1 MTGRVDGPDKV
12 TGRARYAF
20 EHPVDGA
27 AYVWAVPS
35 VIARGTIRSVDA
47 SRALALP
54 GVLAVI
60 TPDNAPRLPGT
71 GDPELALFQTRAVA
85 YRGQFVAAVVAGTLE
100 VARDAA
106 GRVVVEYEQAAH
118 DVTLTE
124 DHPGLYKPDFVNPRY
139 ETDTTAGD
147 FDGAFAAA
155 AVRVDATYRTP
166 AEHNHPMEPHATVAA
181 WHGDTLTVYD
191 ATQGPSRAAGQV
203 AAVFGL
209 EPGQVRVIAEH
220 VGGGFGAKGMP
231 RANVILAAM
240 AARVTGRPVKCA
252 VTRPQMFAVTGHR
265 APSIQRVRLGAGPDG
280 RLTALCHDVIDQT
293 STLKEFT
300 EQSAVATR
308 HMYAA
313 PHRRTTH
320 RVVRLD
326 VPTPS
331 WMRAPGECPGMFAL
345 ESAMDELAGAC
356 GIDPV
361 ELRLRN
367 EPDVHPETGQPFSSR
382 HLTACLREGAARFG
396 WAGRDP
402 APGVRLDGRWLTGTG
417 VAASTYPARAMPS
430 QARVTVSQ
438 SGRYQ
443 VLIAAADIGTG
454 ARTALLAVAAEAL
467 GVPQA
472 AIDLRIGD
480 SALPPAMIAGGSM
493 GTASWTW
500 AVIKACR
507 ALRDQ
512 VRDRDGAV
520 PPGGLSAYADTT
532 ADIGALARPR
542 QVRLRRPVRRGAGGR
557 RHRGGAGAAAARR
570 VRGRPYRQ
578 PRAGQVAADRRDD
591 HGPVHGAARGE
602 RDGPAI
608 RRLPQPRPGR
618 VPHRGARRRA
628 GHRRG
633 LDRGGGAGPRA
644 RRRQGDRRGGHR
656 GHGRRHRRRGVPR
669 HRDPGPRPAD
679 PARQAA
685 EGKSVIQMTRTPI
698 AGGSAIR
705 STPGCAPNCSRPS
718 STAGER
724 CQIRI

>member
-1 MTGRVDGPDKV
+1 VTGRVDGPDKV

-47 SRALALP
+47 AGALALP

-71 GDPELALFQTRAVA
+71 DDPELALFQARTVA
-85 YRGQFVAAVVAGTLE
+85 YRGQFVAAAVAETLE
-100 VARDAA
+100 VAREAA
-106 GRVVVEYEQAAH
+106 GRVVIDYEQAAH

-139 ETDTTAGD
+139 ETDTAAGD

-166 AEHNHPMEPHATVAA
+166 AEHNHPMEPHATVAV
-181 WHGDTLTVYD
+181 WRGGTLTVYD
-191 ATQGPSRAAGQV
+191 ATQGPSRTAGQV

-240 AARVTGRPVKCA
+240 AAKVTGRPVKCA

-345 ESAMDELAGAC
+345 ESAMDELAEAC
-356 GIDPV
+356 GVDPV

-367 EPDVHPETGQPFSSR
+367 EPPVHPETGQPFSSR
-382 HLTACLREGAARFG
+382 HLAGCLREGAARFG

-402 APGVRLDGRWLTGTG
+402 APGVRRAGSAHRRWLTGTG

-438 SGRYQ
+438 AGRYQ
-443 VLIAAADIGTG
+443 VSIAAADIGTG

-467 GVPQA
+467 GVPEA

-507 ALRDQ
+507 AS
-512 VRDRDGAV
+512 
-520 PPGGLSAYADTT
+520 PPAGTT
-532 ADIGALARPR
+532 ADIGALASQPLGGRARYAFGAQFAEVRVDAGTGEVRVPR
-542 QVRLRRPVRRGAGGR
+542 LLGVFAAGRIISPAQARSQLIGGMTMGLSMALHEESAMDPQFGDYPNHDLAGYHIAAHADVQDIDAVWIDEEEPDLGPAGAKGIGEVGIVGTAAAIASAVYHATGVRVRDLPIRLDKLLRRHP
-557 RHRGGAGAAAARR
+557 
-570 VRGRPYRQ
+570 
-578 PRAGQVAADRRDD
+578 
-591 HGPVHGAARGE
+591 
-602 RDGPAI
+602 
-608 RRLPQPRPGR
+608 
-618 VPHRGARRRA
+618 
-628 GHRRG
+628 
-633 LDRGGGAGPRA
+633 
-644 RRRQGDRRGGHR
+644 
-656 GHGRRHRRRGVPR
+656 
-669 HRDPGPRPAD
+669 
-679 PARQAA
+679 
-685 EGKSVIQMTRTPI
+685 
-698 AGGSAIR
+698 
-705 STPGCAPNCSRPS
+705 
-718 STAGER
+718 
-724 CQIRI
+724 

>member
-1 MTGRVDGPDKV
+1 VTARVDGPDKV

-27 AYVWAVPS
+27 VYAWAVPAAIAKGS
-35 VIARGTIRSVDA
+35 VRAVDA
-47 SRALALP
+47 SAALALP
-54 GVLAVI
+54 GVLAVL

-71 GDPELALFQTRAVA
+71 DDPELALFQSRAVA
-85 YRGQFVAAVVAGTLE
+85 YRGQFVAAVVAQTLE
-100 VARDAA
+100 TAREAA
-106 GRVVVEYEQAAH
+106 DRVVIRYEQAAH
-118 DVTLTE
+118 DVTLTA
-124 DHPGLYKPDFVNPRY
+124 DHPGLYKPDYVNPRY
-139 ETDTTAGD
+139 VTDTAVGD

-155 AVRVDATYRTP
+155 AVRVDVTYRTP

-191 ATQGPSRAAGQV
+191 ATQGPAREAGQI

-280 RLTALCHDVIDQT
+280 RLAAVGHDVIDQT

-367 EPDVHPETGQPFSSR
+367 EPPVHPETGRPFSSR
-382 HLTACLREGAARFG
+382 NLAACLREGAARFG

-402 APGVRLDGRWLTGTG
+402 APGVRRDGPWLIGTG
-417 VAASTYPARAMPS
+417 VAASTYPARAMAS
-430 QARVTVSQ
+430 QARVSVSA
-438 SGRYQ
+438 SGGYQ
-443 VLIAAADIGTG
+443 VSIAAVDIGTG

-467 GVPQA
+467 GVGQD

-493 GTASWTW
+493 GTASWSW
-500 AVIKACR
+500 AVVKACR
-507 ALRDQ
+507 ALREQIRARDGHVPAGGLAAHAGTAADIDALPDHARYSFGAQ
-512 VRDRDGAV
+512 FAEVRVDADTGEVRVPRLLGVFAAGRIVSPVQARSQLIGGMTMGLSMALHEESAMDPEFGDYPNHDLAGYHIAAHADVQDIDAVWIDEAEPELGPAGAKGIGEVGIVGTAAAIASAVCHATGIRVRDL
-520 PPGGLSAYADTT
+520 P
-532 ADIGALARPR
+532 I
-542 QVRLRRPVRRGAGGR
+542 RLDKLL
-557 RHRGGAGAAAARR
+557 AAR
-570 VRGRPYRQ
+570 
-578 PRAGQVAADRRDD
+578 A
-591 HGPVHGAARGE
+591 
-602 RDGPAI
+602 
-608 RRLPQPRPGR
+608 
-618 VPHRGARRRA
+618 
-628 GHRRG
+628 
-633 LDRGGGAGPRA
+633 
-644 RRRQGDRRGGHR
+644 
-656 GHGRRHRRRGVPR
+656 
-669 HRDPGPRPAD
+669 
-679 PARQAA
+679 
-685 EGKSVIQMTRTPI
+685 
-698 AGGSAIR
+698 
-705 STPGCAPNCSRPS
+705 
-718 STAGER
+718 
-724 CQIRI
+724 

>member
-1 MTGRVDGPDKV
+1 VTGRVDGPDKV

-27 AYVWAVPS
+27 AYVWAVSS

-47 SRALALP
+47 ARALAVP

-71 GDPELALFQTRAVA
+71 DDPELALFQSRAVA
-85 YRGQFVAAVVAGTLE
+85 YRGQFVAAAVAETLE
-100 VARDAA
+100 VAREAA
-106 GRVVVEYEQAAH
+106 GRVVIEYEQAAH
-118 DVTLTE
+118 DVTLTA

-139 ETDTTAGD
+139 ETDTAAGD

-166 AEHNHPMEPHATVAA
+166 AEHNHPMEPHATVAV
-181 WHGDTLTVYD
+181 WHGDMLTVYD
-191 ATQGPSRAAGQV
+191 ATQGPSRTAGQV

-345 ESAMDELAGAC
+345 ESALDELAEAC
-356 GIDPV
+356 RIDPV

-367 EPDVHPETGQPFSSR
+367 EPAVHPETGQPFSSR
-382 HLTACLREGAARFG
+382 NLTACLLQGAARFG

-402 APGVRLDGRWLTGTG
+402 APGARRDGRWLTGTG

-454 ARTALLAVAAEAL
+454 ARTALLVVAAEAL
-467 GVPQA
+467 GVPEA

-512 VRDRDGAV
+512 IRARDGAV
-520 PPGGLSAYADTT
+520 PPGGLSAHADTT
-532 ADIGALARPR
+532 EDIGALASQPLAGRARYAFGAQFAEVRVDTDTGEVRVPR
-542 QVRLRRPVRRGAGGR
+542 LLGVFAAGRIVSPAQARSQLIGGMTMGLSMALHEESAMDPQFGDYPNHDLAGYHIAAHADVQDIDATWIDEEEPDLGPAGAKGIGEVGIVGTAAAIASAVYHATGIRIRDLPIRLDKLLRRHP
-557 RHRGGAGAAAARR
+557 
-570 VRGRPYRQ
+570 
-578 PRAGQVAADRRDD
+578 
-591 HGPVHGAARGE
+591 
-602 RDGPAI
+602 
-608 RRLPQPRPGR
+608 
-618 VPHRGARRRA
+618 
-628 GHRRG
+628 
-633 LDRGGGAGPRA
+633 
-644 RRRQGDRRGGHR
+644 
-656 GHGRRHRRRGVPR
+656 
-669 HRDPGPRPAD
+669 
-679 PARQAA
+679 
-685 EGKSVIQMTRTPI
+685 
-698 AGGSAIR
+698 
-705 STPGCAPNCSRPS
+705 
-718 STAGER
+718 
-724 CQIRI
+724 

>member
-20 EHPVDGA
+20 EYPVEGA

-47 SRALALP
+47 AGALALP

-60 TPDNAPRLPGT
+60 TPDNAPRLPGAD
-71 GDPELALFQTRAVA
+71 DPELALFQARTVA
-85 YRGQFVAAVVAGTLE
+85 YRGQFVAAAVAETLE
-100 VARDAA
+100 VAREAA
-106 GRVVVEYEQAAH
+106 GRVVIDYEQAAH

-139 ETDTTAGD
+139 ETDTAAGD

-155 AVRVDATYRTP
+155 AIRVDSTYRTP

-181 WHGDTLTVYD
+181 WHGDTLMVYD
-191 ATQGPSRAAGQV
+191 ATQGPSRTAGQV

-240 AARVTGRPVKCA
+240 AARMTGRPVKCA
-252 VTRPQMFAVTGHR
+252 VTRPQMFTVTGHR
-265 APSIQRVRLGAGPDG
+265 APSIQRVRLGASPDG

-345 ESAMDELAGAC
+345 ESAMDELAEAC
-356 GIDPV
+356 GVDPV

-367 EPDVHPETGQPFSSR
+367 EPPVHPETGQPFSSR
-382 HLTACLREGAARFG
+382 HLAACLREGAARFG

-402 APGVRLDGRWLTGTG
+402 APGVR
-417 VAASTYPARAMPS
+417 RAGM
-430 QARVTVSQ
+430 
-438 SGRYQ
+438 
-443 VLIAAADIGTG
+443 
-454 ARTALLAVAAEAL
+454 RTAA
-467 GVPQA
+467 GSP
-472 AIDLRIGD
+472 G
-480 SALPPAMIAGGSM
+480 PAS
-493 GTASWTW
+493 
-500 AVIKACR
+500 
-507 ALRDQ
+507 
-512 VRDRDGAV
+512 
-520 PPGGLSAYADTT
+520 P
-532 ADIGALARPR
+532 
-542 QVRLRRPVRRGAGGR
+542 RRPT
-557 RHRGGAGAAAARR
+557 
-570 VRGRPYRQ
+570 
-578 PRAGQVAADRRDD
+578 
-591 HGPVHGAARGE
+591 
-602 RDGPAI
+602 
-608 RRLPQPRPGR
+608 RPGR
-618 VPHRGARRRA
+618 CR
-628 GHRRG
+628 
-633 LDRGGGAGPRA
+633 
-644 RRRQGDRRGGHR
+644 
-656 GHGRRHRRRGVPR
+656 RRRG
-669 HRDPGPRPAD
+669 
-679 PARQAA
+679 
-685 EGKSVIQMTRTPI
+685 
-698 AGGSAIR
+698 
-705 STPGCAPNCSRPS
+705 
-718 STAGER
+718 
-724 CQIRI
+724 

>member
-1 MTGRVDGPDKV
+1 M
-12 TGRARYAF
+12 
-20 EHPVDGA
+20 
-27 AYVWAVPS
+27 
-35 VIARGTIRSVDA
+35 
-47 SRALALP
+47 
-54 GVLAVI
+54 LAVI

-71 GDPELALFQTRAVA
+71 DDPELALFQSRAVA

-100 VARDAA
+100 VAREAA
-106 GRVVVEYEQAAH
+106 GRVVIEYDQAPH
-118 DVTLTE
+118 DVTLTA

-139 ETDTTAGD
+139 ETDTAAGD

-155 AVRVDATYRTP
+155 PVRVDATYRTP
-166 AEHNHPMEPHATVAA
+166 AEHNHPMEPHATVAS

-191 ATQGPSRAAGQV
+191 ATQGPSRTAGQV

-280 RLTALCHDVIDQT
+280 RLTALGHDVIDQT

-345 ESAMDELAGAC
+345 ESAMDELAAAC

-367 EPDVHPETGQPFSSR
+367 EPAVHPETGQPFSSR
-382 HLTACLREGAARFG
+382 HLTACLLQGAARFG

-402 APGVRLDGRWLTGTG
+402 APGTRREGRWLTGTG

-430 QARVTVSQ
+430 QARVTVLQ

-454 ARTALLAVAAEAL
+454 ARTALLVVAAEAL
-467 GVPQA
+467 GVPAA

-512 VRDRDGAV
+512 VRARDGAV
-520 PPGGLSAYADTT
+520 PPGGLSAHADTT
-532 ADIGALARPR
+532 ADIGALPARAR
-542 QVRLRRPVRRGAGGR
+542 YAFGAQFAEVRVDADTGEV
-557 RHRGGAGAAAARR
+557 R
-570 VRGRPYRQ
+570 VRGC
-578 PRAGQVAADRRDD
+578 
-591 HGPVHGAARGE
+591 
-602 RDGPAI
+602 
-608 RRLPQPRPGR
+608 
-618 VPHRGARRRA
+618 
-628 GHRRG
+628 
-633 LDRGGGAGPRA
+633 
-644 RRRQGDRRGGHR
+644 
-656 GHGRRHRRRGVPR
+656 
-669 HRDPGPRPAD
+669 
-679 PARQAA
+679 
-685 EGKSVIQMTRTPI
+685 
-698 AGGSAIR
+698 SA
-705 STPGCAPNCSRPS
+705 CSRPAAS
-718 STAGER
+718 SAPR
-724 CQIRI
+724 RPDRS

>member
-20 EHPVDGA
+20 EYPVEGA
-27 AYVWAVPS
+27 AYAWAVPS

-47 SRALALP
+47 AGALALP

-71 GDPELALFQTRAVA
+71 DDPELALFQARTVA
-85 YRGQFVAAVVAGTLE
+85 YRGQFVAAAVAETLE
-100 VARDAA
+100 VAREAA
-106 GRVVVEYEQAAH
+106 GRVVIDYEQAAH

-124 DHPGLYKPDFVNPRY
+124 DHPRLYKPDFVNPRY
-139 ETDTTAGD
+139 ETDTASGD

-155 AVRVDATYRTP
+155 AIRVDATYRTP

-181 WHGDTLTVYD
+181 WDGDTLTCWLPGGRNPDPPGPPEKLVLYD
-191 ATQGPSRAAGQV
+191 ATQGPSRTAGQV

-252 VTRPQMFAVTGHR
+252 VTRPQMFTVTGHR

-345 ESAMDELAGAC
+345 ESAMDELAEAC
-356 GIDPV
+356 GVDPV

-367 EPDVHPETGQPFSSR
+367 EPPVHPETGRPFSSR
-382 HLTACLREGAARFG
+382 HLAGCLREGAARFG

-402 APGVRLDGRWLTGTG
+402 APGVRRAGNAHRRWLTGTG

-438 SGRYQ
+438 AGRYQ

-467 GVPQA
+467 GVPA
-472 AIDLRIGD
+472 GAIDLRIGD
-480 SALPPAMIAGGSM
+480 STLPPAMIAGGSM

-507 ALRDQ
+507 ALREQ
-512 VRDRDGAV
+512 VRARDGAV
-520 PPGGLSAYADTT
+520 PAGGLSAHADTT
-532 ADIGALARPR
+532 ADIGALASQPLGGRARYAFGAQFAEVRVDAGTGEVRVPR
-542 QVRLRRPVRRGAGGR
+542 LLGVFAAGRIISPAQARSQLIGGMTMGLSMALHEESAMDPQFGDYPNHDLAGYHIAAHADVQDIDAVWIDEEEPDLGPAGAKGIGEVGIVGTAAAIASAVYHATGIRVRDLPIRLDKLLRR
-557 RHRGGAGAAAARR
+557 
-570 VRGRPYRQ
+570 
-578 PRAGQVAADRRDD
+578 
-591 HGPVHGAARGE
+591 
-602 RDGPAI
+602 
-608 RRLPQPRPGR
+608 
-618 VPHRGARRRA
+618 
-628 GHRRG
+628 
-633 LDRGGGAGPRA
+633 
-644 RRRQGDRRGGHR
+644 
-656 GHGRRHRRRGVPR
+656 
-669 HRDPGPRPAD
+669 DP
-679 PARQAA
+679 
-685 EGKSVIQMTRTPI
+685 
-698 AGGSAIR
+698 
-705 STPGCAPNCSRPS
+705 
-718 STAGER
+718 
-724 CQIRI
+724 

>member
-1 MTGRVDGPDKV
+1 VTGRVDGPDKV

-27 AYVWAVPS
+27 AYAWAVPS

-47 SRALALP
+47 ARALAVP

-71 GDPELALFQTRAVA
+71 DDPELALFQSRAVA

-100 VARDAA
+100 AAREAA
-106 GRVVVEYEQAAH
+106 GRVVIEYEQAAH
-118 DVTLTE
+118 DVTLTA
-124 DHPGLYKPDFVNPRY
+124 DHPGLYKPDFANPRY
-139 ETDTTAGD
+139 ETDTAAGD
-147 FDGAFAAA
+147 FNRAFAAA
-155 AVRVDATYRTP
+155 PVRLDATYRTP
-166 AEHNHPMEPHATVAA
+166 AEHNHPMEPHATVAV
-181 WHGDTLTVYD
+181 WHGDTLLCCLPGGRPPGPPENLVLYE
-191 ATQGPSRAAGQV
+191 ATQGPSRTAGQV

-240 AARVTGRPVKCA
+240 AARLTGRPVKCA
-252 VTRPQMFAVTGHR
+252 VTRAQMFAVTGHR
-265 APSIQRVRLGAGPDG
+265 APSIQRVRLGAAPDG

-300 EQSAVATR
+300 EQSAVAAR

-313 PHRRTTH
+313 PNRRTTH

-345 ESAMDELAGAC
+345 ESAMDELAEAC
-356 GIDPV
+356 RIDPV

-367 EPDVHPETGQPFSSR
+367 EPAVHPETGQPFSSR

-402 APGVRLDGRWLTGTG
+402 VPGARRAGNAHRRWLTGTG

-467 GVPQA
+467 GVPA
-472 AIDLRIGD
+472 ATIDLRIGD

-512 VRDRDGAV
+512 VRARDGAV
-520 PPGGLSAYADTT
+520 PPGGLSALADTT
-532 ADIGALARPR
+532 ADIGALASGPLGGRARYAFGAQFAEVRVDADTGEVRVPR
-542 QVRLRRPVRRGAGGR
+542 LLGVFAAGRIVSPAQARSQLIGGMTMGLSMALHEESAMDPQFGDYPNHDLAGYHIAAHADVQDIDAVWIDEQEPDLGPAGAKGIGEVGIVGTAAAIASAVYHATGIRVRDLPIRLDKLLRRHP
-557 RHRGGAGAAAARR
+557 
-570 VRGRPYRQ
+570 
-578 PRAGQVAADRRDD
+578 
-591 HGPVHGAARGE
+591 
-602 RDGPAI
+602 
-608 RRLPQPRPGR
+608 
-618 VPHRGARRRA
+618 
-628 GHRRG
+628 
-633 LDRGGGAGPRA
+633 
-644 RRRQGDRRGGHR
+644 
-656 GHGRRHRRRGVPR
+656 
-669 HRDPGPRPAD
+669 
-679 PARQAA
+679 
-685 EGKSVIQMTRTPI
+685 
-698 AGGSAIR
+698 
-705 STPGCAPNCSRPS
+705 
-718 STAGER
+718 
-724 CQIRI
+724 

>member
-12 TGRARYAF
+12 TGRARYAY
-20 EHPVDGA
+20 EHPVDRA
-27 AYVWAVPS
+27 AYAWAVPS
-35 VIARGTIRSVDA
+35 AIARGTIRSVDA
-47 SRALALP
+47 APALALP
-54 GVLAVI
+54 GVLAVL

-71 GDPELALFQTRAVA
+71 DDPELALFQSRTVA

-100 VARDAA
+100 VAREAA

-118 DVTLTE
+118 DVTLTA

-139 ETDTTAGD
+139 ETDTASGD

-181 WHGDTLTVYD
+181 WHGDTLLVYD
-191 ATQGPSRAAGQV
+191 ATQGPSRTAGQV

-252 VTRPQMFAVTGHR
+252 VTRPQMFTVTGHR
-265 APSIQRVRLGAGPDG
+265 APSIQRVRLGAERDG
-280 RLTALCHDVIDQT
+280 SLTALGHDVIGQT

-345 ESAMDELAGAC
+345 ESAMDELAAAC

-367 EPDVHPETGQPFSSR
+367 EPAVHPETGQPFSSR
-382 HLTACLREGAARFG
+382 HLTACLREGAARFS

-402 APGVRLDGRWLTGTG
+402 APGARRAGNAHRRWLTGTG

-454 ARTALLAVAAEAL
+454 ARTALLVVAAETL
-467 GVPQA
+467 GVPVA
-472 AIDLRIGD
+472 AI
-480 SALPPAMIAGGSM
+480 
-493 GTASWTW
+493 
-500 AVIKACR
+500 
-507 ALRDQ
+507 
-512 VRDRDGAV
+512 
-520 PPGGLSAYADTT
+520 ADTT
-532 ADIGALARPR
+532 ADIGALPERARYAFGAQFAEVRVDADTGEVRVPR
-542 QVRLRRPVRRGAGGR
+542 LLGVFAAGR
-557 RHRGGAGAAAARR
+557 IVSPAQARSQLIGGMTMGLSMALHEESEMDPQFGDYPNHDLAGYHIAAHADVQDIDAVWIEEEEPDLGPAGAKGIGEVGIVGTAAAIAGAVYHATGIR
-570 VRGRPYRQ
+570 VRDLPIRLDKLLRGQ
-578 PRAGQVAADRRDD
+578 P
-591 HGPVHGAARGE
+591 
-602 RDGPAI
+602 
-608 RRLPQPRPGR
+608 
-618 VPHRGARRRA
+618 
-628 GHRRG
+628 
-633 LDRGGGAGPRA
+633 
-644 RRRQGDRRGGHR
+644 
-656 GHGRRHRRRGVPR
+656 
-669 HRDPGPRPAD
+669 
-679 PARQAA
+679 
-685 EGKSVIQMTRTPI
+685 
-698 AGGSAIR
+698 
-705 STPGCAPNCSRPS
+705 
-718 STAGER
+718 
-724 CQIRI
+724 